1 VVTAYLDHAAS
12 TPMRPEAVE
21 AMMVFLTGNHA
32 NPSGRHSPARQA
44 RRALDDARDVIAAQL
59 DAEPGGVVFTSGG
72 TEADNL
78 AVGGVLARR
87 GGVAVC
93 SAVEH
98 HAVLEV
104 VHHHGGR
111 TVEVTRRGTV
121 DLDALAAT
129 LGPEV
134 SLVSVMTVNNE
145 TGVVQPL
152 AEVAQLVRELAPN
165 ALLHTDAVQGY
176 PWLDIA
182 SATAEADLVSLS
194 AHKFGGPKGIGALVL
209 RHDAEVAPL
218 LIGGGQERE
227 RRSGTPNVA
236 GAVAMAAAAAVTAAD
251 RSATVARIARL
262 RDRLVDHVTAELDDV
277 FESGVTVAGER
288 HHKIAGTAHL
298 CFAGVQSEELL
309 FLLDHA
315 GVCASAAASCA
326 SGAMEPSH
334 VLAAMGVDPR
344 LAGGALRL
352 SLGWCTTGAEV
363 DEAAGV
369 VIEAV
374 TRLRRRADAGTVA
387 P

>member
-1 VVTAYLDHAAS
+1 VTYLDHAAS

-21 AMMVFLTGNHA
+21 AMLPFLTGNHA
-32 NPSGRHSPARQA
+32 NPSGRHAPAREA
-44 RRALDDARDVIAAQL
+44 RRALDDARDVLAAQL
-59 DAEPGGVVFTSGG
+59 DAAPGGVVFTSGG
-72 TEADNL
+72 TEADNQ
-78 AVGGVLARR
+78 AVRGVLARR

-104 VHHHGGR
+104 VRQHGGR
-111 TVEVTRRGTV
+111 VVPVTRRGTI

-129 LGPEV
+129 LDPDV
-134 SLVSVMTVNNE
+134 SLVSVMAVNNE

-152 AEVAQLVRELAPN
+152 AEVAQVVRQLAPG

-176 PWLDIA
+176 SWLDIA
-182 SATAEADLVSLS
+182 AVTAVADLVSLS
-194 AHKFGGPKGIGALVL
+194 AHKIGGPKGIGALVL
-209 RHDAEVAPL
+209 RRGADPAPL
-218 LIGGGQERE
+218 LLGGGQERE

-251 RSATVARIARL
+251 RSETVARVALL
-262 RDRLVDHVTAELDDV
+262 RDRLVDTVTAELGDV
-277 FESGVTVAGER
+277 SESGVTSPGER
-288 HHKIAGTAHL
+288 SHKIAATAHL
-298 CFAGVQSEELL
+298 LFGGVQSEELL

-344 LAGGALRL
+344 SAGGAVRL
-352 SLGWCTTGAEV
+352 SLGWCTTEEEI
-363 DEAAGV
+363 DEAVGALV
-369 VIEAV
+369 QAV
-374 TRLRRRADAGTVA
+374 TRLRRTARAGTGT